1 MKNAGVPF
9 FTIILYLTQQHF
21 KAFGKDLQLYI
32 QNQHIMKYICI
43 GHTLLSCH
51 QVSGTC
57 MLLSIMKRIG
67 PMDKGAFCAVGAVC
81 TSAYVIVLLSSPS
94 QVPERCSWCGYGAV
108 EQGSQWQFQVEE
120 SINSLPLSQSI
131 SSFLVSE
138 GFLLQKK
145 GVKLCISIYPFIFH
159 AVEDYK

>member
-1 MKNAGVPF
+1 MKNAGVPV
-9 FTIILYLTQQHF
+9 
-21 KAFGKDLQLYI
+21 
-32 QNQHIMKYICI
+32 
-43 GHTLLSCH
+43 LLS
-51 QVSGTC
+51 S
-57 MLLSIMKRIG
+57 SIWLNNTLGFCNRFAVLHSESAQYEISACPQFAFTSWSYWHMQASINYETYWSL
-67 PMDKGAFCAVGAVC
+67 DKSAFCTVGAVC

-94 QVPERCSWCGYGAV
+94 QVPERCSWCGCGAV

-138 GFLLQKK
+138 GFLFQKK

>member
-1 MKNAGVPF
+1 MKNAGVPVLLSSSVWLDNTF
-9 FTIILYLTQQHF
+9 V
-21 KAFGKDLQLYI
+21 AFVTDLQLYT
-32 QNQHIMKYICI
+32 QNQLSMKYLQTFAFASSSHWHM
-43 GHTLLSCH
+43 HT
-51 QVSGTC
+51 
-57 MLLSIMKRIG
+57 SINYETFWSL
-67 PMDKGAFCAVGAVC
+67 DKHALCTVGAVC
-81 TSAYVIVLLSSPS
+81 TSAYVMVPLSSPS
-94 QVPERCSWCGYGAV
+94 QVPERCSWCGCRAV

-138 GFLLQKK
+138 GFLLQKN

>member
-1 MKNAGVPF
+1 MKNAGVPVLLSSSIWLNNTLGF
-9 FTIILYLTQQHF
+9 CYRFAVIHPESLHL
-21 KAFGKDLQLYI
+21 
-32 QNQHIMKYICI
+32 
-43 GHTLLSCH
+43 HTLLYWNMRASVNYETYLPLHKRVFCT
-51 QVSGTC
+51 VS
-57 MLLSIMKRIG
+57 
-67 PMDKGAFCAVGAVC
+67 AVC

-94 QVPERCSWCGYGAV
+94 LVPERCSWCGWGAI

-145 GVKLCISIYPFIFH
+145 GEKLCISIYRFIFH